1 MRKTEMTNDFD
12 LTQTTIDDATIR
24 AGMRR
29 AHQIRGQVFAG
40 LIKATFAAL
49 GRGLSDLR
57 RQLGGQSAGN
67 KVAAE

>member
-1 MRKTEMTNDFD
+1 MTNDFD

-40 LIKATFAAL
+40 LIKATFAA
-49 GRGLSDLR
+49 
-57 RQLGGQSAGN
+57 
-67 KVAAE
+67 

>member
-1 MRKTEMTNDFD
+1 MRW
-12 LTQTTIDDATIR
+12 
-24 AGMRR
+24 

-57 RQLGGQSAGN
+57 RQFGGQSAGN